1 MMAAM
6 AMPFNAAGEDADAW
20 VDSWA
25 ASVSARAQAAQE
37 LSERVSMLSVSA
49 SGGDGAVEV
58 TVAGSGV
65 MTDLRLDDRVLR
77 WPAEKIATQVMA
89 VMRRAQGLLSTRVGE
104 IADETV
110 GADSET
116 GRAVVEG
123 FARRFPARPDDDDD
137 LAGERRGGHAPSG
150 HAPNTTTSTLSG

>member
-1 MMAAM
+1 MTAM

-49 SGGDGAVEV
+49 SSRDGAVEV

-65 MTDLRLDDRVLR
+65 MTDLKLDERVR
-77 WPAEKIATQVMA
+77 SRTAAEIAAEVLA
-89 VMRRAQGLLSTRVGE
+89 VMRRAQGSLAVRVAE

-116 GRAVVEG
+116 GRAVVDG
-123 FARRFPARPDDDDD
+123 FARRFPAPADDDDD
-137 LAGERRGGHAPSG
+137 RSGEPRREDRRW
-150 HAPNTTTSTLSG
+150 

>member
-1 MMAAM
+1 M
-6 AMPFNAAGEDADAW
+6 AMPFSAASEGADDW

-37 LSERVSMLSVSA
+37 LSERVSMLSVSV
-49 SGGDGAVEV
+49 SGRDGAIEV

-77 WPAEKIATQVMA
+77 WPADEIAARVMW
-89 VMRRAQGLLSTRVGE
+89 VMRRAQASLASRVAE

-116 GRAVVEG
+116 GRAVVDG
-123 FARRFPARPDDDDD
+123 FARRFPVPPDDED
-137 LAGERRGGHAPSG
+137 GHADRRR
-150 HAPNTTTSTLSG
+150 

>member
-1 MMAAM
+1 MAAM

-25 ASVSARAQAAQE
+25 AGVSARAQAAQE

-49 SGGDGAVEV
+49 SGRDGAVEV

-65 MTDLRLDDRVLR
+65 MTGLRLDDRVLS
-77 WPAEKIATQVMA
+77 WPGEEIAAQVMA
-89 VMRRAQGLLSTRVGE
+89 VMRRAQGSLAARVAE
-104 IADETV
+104 IAGETV

-116 GRAVVEG
+116 GRAVVDG
-123 FARRFPARPDDDDD
+123 FARRFPVLPDDDDD
-137 LAGERRGGHAPSG
+137 RAGERPGTDRRR
-150 HAPNTTTSTLSG
+150 

>member
-1 MMAAM
+1 M
-6 AMPFNAAGEDADAW
+6 AMPFSAASEGADDW
-20 VDSWA
+20 IDSWA

-37 LSERVSMLSVSA
+37 LSERVSMLLVSVS
-49 SGGDGAVEV
+49 GRDGAVQV

-77 WPAEKIATQVMA
+77 WPASEIATQVMS
-89 VMRRAQGLLSTRVGE
+89 VMRRAQASLASRVAE

-116 GRAVVEG
+116 GRAVVDG
-123 FARRFPARPDDDDD
+123 FARRFPVPPDDEEKD
-137 LAGERRGGHAPSG
+137 S
-150 HAPNTTTSTLSG
+150 

>member
-1 MMAAM
+1 M
-6 AMPFNAAGEDADAW
+6 AMPFSAASEGADDW
-20 VDSWA
+20 IDSWA

-49 SGGDGAVEV
+49 SGRDGAVEV

-77 WPAEKIATQVMA
+77 WSADEIAAQVMS
-89 VMRRAQGLLSTRVGE
+89 VMRRAQGTLASRVAE
-104 IADETV
+104 ITDQTV

-116 GRAVVEG
+116 GRAVVDG
-123 FARRFPARPDDDDD
+123 FARRFPAPPEEDDEDR
-137 LAGERRGGHAPSG
+137 GRRF
-150 HAPNTTTSTLSG
+150 

>member
-1 MMAAM
+1 M
-6 AMPFNAAGEDADAW
+6 AMPFSAASEGADDW

-37 LSERVSMLSVSA
+37 LSERVSMLSVSV
-49 SGGDGAVEV
+49 SGRDGAIEV

-77 WPAEKIATQVMA
+77 WPADEIAARVMS
-89 VMRRAQGLLSTRVGE
+89 VMRRAQASLASRVAE

-116 GRAVVEG
+116 GRAVVDG
-123 FARRFPARPDDDDD
+123 FARRFPVPPDDDED
-137 LAGERRGGHAPSG
+137 GHADRRR
-150 HAPNTTTSTLSG
+150 

>member
-49 SGGDGAVEV
+49 ASRDGAVEV

-65 MTDLRLDDRVLR
+65 MTDLKLDDRVR
-77 WPAEKIATQVMA
+77 SWPADQIAAQVLA
-89 VMRRAQGLLSTRVGE
+89 VMRRAQGSLAARVAE

-116 GRAVVEG
+116 GRAVVDG
-123 FARRFPARPDDDDD
+123 FARRFPAPPDDED
-137 LAGERRGGHAPSG
+137 RQC
-150 HAPNTTTSTLSG
+150 